1 MIRHIVLLLHCIALF
16 LPLNILLLLGKLQLL
31 ALPLFILLLFV
42 QPLLLTH
49 LDHSSSAAAHD
60 ATGTTTTT
68 DHKREKNL
76 KVKVIIEMTSSQDK
90 LPS

>member
-60 ATGTTTTT
+60 AAGTTTTA
-68 DHKREKNL
+68 DHKWDQNL
-76 KVKVIIEMTSSQDK
+76 KVKVINEMNGCRDK